1 MGSRFKL
8 FLGAAAVVAATCAVP
23 AGACDSSACALL
35 TRGQGGS
42 LPKGAF
48 RLDLSYRSTEE
59 NVRLEGHQYVDDVY
73 IPKIAFD
80 YDAIWPEFHRQ
91 VDGQER
97 FLQLDLGYGLTPRLT
112 LVASVPVDGQ
122 RAHTIA
128 HFGYTQRYDTNGFGD
143 ALVGA
148 RFVATGNLVA
158 GFSVKL
164 PTGRHRIGGDF
175 DGSIPDPSLQP
186 GSGSWDFV
194 GTLQES
200 GSLPLG
206 LAWSAATSYTA
217 TTANDLGYRFGNQAI
232 LTGNLSRPVAGRV
245 SASFQ
250 TKLFHQAR
258 SDYVGRDVP
267 STGSTIVYVTPGL
280 HVDVPGNVSL
290 YGFLQLPAYSYV
302 NDMQVGPRVAFL
314 AGISKLF

>member
-1 MGSRFKL
+1 M
-8 FLGAAAVVAATCAVP
+8 
-23 AGACDSSACALL
+23 
-35 TRGQGGS
+35 
-42 LPKGAF
+42 
-48 RLDLSYRSTEE
+48 
-59 NVRLEGHQYVDDVY
+59 
-73 IPKIAFD
+73 
-80 YDAIWPEFHRQ
+80 
-91 VDGQER
+91 DGQER
-97 FLQLDLGYGLTPRLT
+97 FLQLALGYGLTPRLT
-112 LVASVPVDGQ
+112 LVASVPVNGQ

-164 PTGRHRIGGDF
+164 PTGRYQIGGDF
-175 DGSIPDPSLQP
+175 DGSILDPSLQP

-206 LAWSAATSYTA
+206 LAWSAAASYTA

-245 SASFQ
+245 SGSFQ
-250 TKLFHQAR
+250 TKLFHQTR
-258 SDYVGRDVP
+258 SDYTGREVP

-314 AGISKLF
+314 TGISKVSSRRHRARPSPCPNPPLLVF